1 MTSEEALSL
10 SEMSQGNNKFIIR
23 KKSLDN
29 LLKNKYITYSEEE
42 LTTMNDKIK
51 DEILQLDEENK
62 KLKQGLTKLVEK
74 LNTLIKS
81 NSEILFREQD
91 SNSTKMENLEKI
103 YYLRKHDHSLSI
115 KYNKTF
121 KQKYNTLK
129 IKNKELGSSEDLAQR
144 IVEKKTNLK
153 KMANENIELNKQI
166 QEIQF
171 KNLKQTKEL
180 ENSKFI
186 LKSENNLQ
194 NYGEE
199 EME

>member
-91 SNSTKMENLEKI
+91 SNSIKMENLEKI

-186 LKSENNLQ
+186 LKS
-194 NYGEE
+194 
-199 EME
+199 